1 MKLLEAKEALAFHK
15 AEHVALKVQR
25 SKMVT
30 NVKET
35 IGQLNQ
41 FVVAEVKLFQIG
53 EGLNVSRLDLFH
65 TVSAHV
71 QGGDVGGCT
80 ERRDGGKVAGRQVDC
95 GEGRRTAEKPLKKSS
110 SFLLHKLEVR
120 GDRDLCQTSQDW
132 ETSFCGVVSFSIFA
146 ILEGV

>member
-1 MKLLEAKEALAFHK
+1 MKLLEAEEALAFNK

-95 GEGRRTAEKPLKKSS
+95 GEGRRTAEKPLKNSS
-110 SFLLHKLEVR
+110 SFLLYQLEVR
-120 GDRDLCQTSQDW
+120 CNRNCCQISHNWKTPYDG
-132 ETSFCGVVSFSIFA
+132 FVFFA
-146 ILEGV
+146 ILDGS